1 MPNVSGRE
9 MSGFCC
15 RHFADRPGADYR
27 GAGGS
32 RFAPAPLPPLSS
44 LGNFSNWAM
53 LQPHFCGLIGATIG
67 IFGRSAAGVF
77 MRDRFEPPKNP
88 GCWREVQRLHL
99 RLILRF
105 D

>member
-1 MPNVSGRE
+1 
-9 MSGFCC
+9 MSGFFC
-15 RHFADRPGADYR
+15 RYFTDPPGADYL

-32 RFAPAPLPPLSS
+32 HFAPAPLSS
-44 LGNFSNWAM
+44 LDNFSNLAL
-53 LQPHFCGLIGATIG
+53 LQPHFCSVIGAAIG